1 MMKAQIYH
9 IGFWLT
15 MGCLLMIACKNAP
28 STNSAAQAQGIP
40 NDTEVKE
47 KTHVKAKKSVAEKNA
62 LEVAQSLPDFSILVK
77 AIEAADVATAVTNEG
92 PLAIFAPTN
101 KAFEKLPEG
110 TLEDLLKPENK
121 QKLAYILTNHVAPAN
136 YYPRVLKKHAKEGR
150 KLFMASGEYVPLEWK
165 DNRVYIQGIPVQ
177 KEVKVSNGW
186 IYVIDDIIMPKN
198 MPK

>member
-1 MMKAQIYH
+1 MKAQIYR
-9 IGFWLT
+9 IVFWLAVSSA
-15 MGCLLMIACKNAP
+15 LMMACKDAP
-28 STNSAAQAQGIP
+28 STSSAAQVQGIP

-47 KTHVKAKKSVAEKNA
+47 KTHVQAKKSVAEKNA

-101 KAFEKLPEG
+101 KAFEKLPTG
-110 TLEDLLKPENK
+110 TLDDLLKPENK
-121 QKLAYILTNHVAPAN
+121 GKLAYILTNHVAPAN

-150 KLFMASGEYVPLEWK
+150 KLFMASGEYAPLEWK

-198 MPK
+198 MPQ